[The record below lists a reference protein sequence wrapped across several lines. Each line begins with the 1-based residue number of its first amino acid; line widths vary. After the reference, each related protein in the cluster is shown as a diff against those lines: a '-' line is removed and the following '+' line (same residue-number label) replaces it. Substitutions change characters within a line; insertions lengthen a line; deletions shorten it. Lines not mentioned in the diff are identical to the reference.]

1 MCCILIIKSILKINM
16 KKIWLNKIKIPKIH
30 PTIQLALAVLLFVVA
45 VVFSRGNDM
54 TEWEVSIF
62 LAIYNLSDTLWT
74 PFFFITQTGS
84 IHMLGILLLVFL
96 IKKKYHLV
104 LRLLLTATLAY
115 QLSGFAKDIWGR
127 LRPNEIL
134 PGIYNLDYVVRGPG
148 FPSGH
153 TALATAMAL
162 VVGFYL
168 PRKYQWII
176 PIWIIGVGLSRIFLG
191 IHAPLDIVGGFAIG
205 WIAYAL
211 FRHVRMQDISFRKKR
226 SARA

>member
-1 MCCILIIKSILKINM
+1 M
-16 KKIWLNKIKIPKIH
+16 KKLRSSKLKIPKIH
-30 PTIQLALAVLLFVVA
+30 PTIQLGLGLVLFVITVA
-45 VVFSRGNDM
+45 LSRGSDM
-54 TEWEVSIF
+54 AGWEISIF
-62 LAIYNLSDTLWT
+62 LAVYRLSDNLWI
-74 PFFFITQTGS
+74 PFLFITQTGS
-84 IHMLGILLLVFL
+84 IYMLGILLLIFL

-115 QLSGFAKDIWGR
+115 QLTGFAKDIWGR
-127 LRPNEIL
+127 LRPHEIL

-162 VVGFYL
+162 VVGYYL

-176 PIWIIGVGLSRIFLG
+176 PVWIVGVGLSRIFLG

-211 FRHVRMQDISFRKKR
+211 FRHVRLQDIKFRKKR
-226 SARA
+226 AVRA